1 MDTKTFAKKLGEL
14 LDNNRVVIIQ
24 DADYVFVK
32 LAYYVPNTVYS
43 ETEIARISKHDLAS
57 YALDFTSD
65 GLGLTDNR
73 IKKVADLVNE
83 YASTPI
89 SNRDDDSKKYNVIIS
104 EYSFISDIGIV
115 AWHKSAYP
123 NKFSAFIGNLNDLK
137 YDQGLVFTSEEFN
150 SLVDFLKLQP
160 NGEHQAKMAELGKV
174 EVGDAK

>member
-1 MDTKTFAKKLGEL
+1 MDTKTFTKKLGEIL
-14 LDNNRVVIIQ
+14 TNNRVVISQ
-24 DADYVFVK
+24 NEDYVFVK
-32 LAYYVPNTVYS
+32 LTYYVPNTVYS
-43 ETEIARISKHDLAS
+43 IARISKHDLAS

-65 GLGLTDNR
+65 DLGLTDNR

-89 SNRDDDSKKYNVIIS
+89 SNRDDNSKKYTVIIS
-104 EYSFISDIGIV
+104 EYSFLSDIGIV

-137 YDQGLVFTSEEFN
+137 YDQGLVFTSDEFN
-150 SLVDFLKLQP
+150 SLIDFIKLQP

-174 EVGDAK
+174 EVGDVK

>member
-1 MDTKTFAKKLGEL
+1 MDTKTFTKKLGEL
-14 LDNNRVVIIQ
+14 LDNNRVVISQ
-24 DADYVFVK
+24 NEDYVFVK
-32 LAYYVPNTVYS
+32 LTYYVPNTVYS
-43 ETEIARISKHDLAS
+43 IARISKHDLAS

-89 SNRDDDSKKYNVIIS
+89 SKRDDNSKKYNAIIS
-104 EYSFISDIGIV
+104 EYSFLSDIGIV

-150 SLVDFLKLQP
+150 SLIDFLKLQP

-174 EVGDAK
+174 EVGDVK

>member
-1 MDTKTFAKKLGEL
+1 MDTKTFTKKIGEL
-14 LDNNRVVIIQ
+14 LYNNRVVTNQ
-24 DADYVFVK
+24 NEDYVFVK
-32 LAYYVPNTVYS
+32 LTDYDPNTVYS
-43 ETEIARISKHDLAS
+43 IARISKHDLAS

-65 GLGLTDNR
+65 DLGLTDNR

-104 EYSFISDIGIV
+104 EYSFLSDIGIV